1 MISINFTQLDD
12 SIKTF
17 ILSVAVGSDVIIDKL
32 LQTVDRHL
40 TLLESLKKDTPN
52 VRLYFDC
59 SFQIVNNAYIAL
71 RYINHNSAD
80 LFNDDPICPLESK
93 LRSIEERF
101 TSVLDR
107 VGKEIFKG
115 EV

>member
-17 ILSVAVGSDVIIDKL
+17 ILSVAVGSDVII
-32 LQTVDRHL
+32 
-40 TLLESLKKDTPN
+40 
-52 VRLYFDC
+52 
-59 SFQIVNNAYIAL
+59 
-71 RYINHNSAD
+71 
-80 LFNDDPICPLESK
+80 
-93 LRSIEERF
+93 EERF